1 MVVVLLE
8 ARFFVLDV
16 PVVNFFGAA
25 FAVVPVDF
33 AVTVGFETVLL
44 TVFAGIL
51 VVVRAEVLPALREA
65 VVVGRLA
72 VLRPEVPVE
81 ARASIRGAG
90 FFLGL
95 VARTCLIAL
104 VCSSSVIRNSW
115 WPSRVATKYRYGT
128 FAGFAA
134 AARLATPGD
143 ATGPGGRPLCRYV
156 L

>member
-25 FAVVPVDF
+25 FTTVPVDF
-33 AVTVGFETVLL
+33 AVPVDFETVLL

-51 VVVRAEVLPALREA
+51 VVVRTALPALREA
-65 VVVGRLA
+65 VVVDRLA
-72 VLRPEVPVE
+72 ALRPEVPVE
-81 ARASIRGAG
+81 ARATIRGAG
-90 FFLGL
+90 FFLGV
-95 VARTCLIAL
+95 VARTSRIAL

-115 WPSRVATKYRYGT
+115 CPSRVATKYRYGT

>member
-25 FAVVPVDF
+25 FTVPVDF
-33 AVTVGFETVLL
+33 AVPVDFETVLL

-51 VVVRAEVLPALREA
+51 VVVRAALPALREA
-65 VVVGRLA
+65 VVVDRVA
-72 VLRPEVPVE
+72 ALRPEVPVE
-81 ARASIRGAG
+81 ARATIRGAG
-90 FFLGL
+90 FFLGV

-115 WPSRVATKYRYGT
+115 WPSLVATKYRYGT
-128 FAGFAA
+128 CAGFAA